1 MSPTSEKYFA
11 SAVNVTTSA
20 PIPLLFISVF
30 IPPRAIYPFNIQLYQ
45 SIGEAKRFLGK
56 LLKNTSP
63 HIPLAPPHNR
73 LAKREKEKE
82 KEEKRGKGNFSQG
95 RTKKERTKDE
105 VESKREER
113 KEARKL
119 ERESGARERERNKR
133 KGRTRSKRTAGK
145 ASTRTCK

>member
-63 HIPLAPPHNR
+63 HIR